1 MLRVRA
7 SDRGESV
14 DLFSDAE
21 VLLTVGDVSS
31 NDGVPAFV
39 APALDEV
46 AYVAEVRWFRAKTFI
61 ILFIYW
67 HGMVI
72 FFAWRKQ
79 GMSLFY
85 DLT

>member
-46 AYVAEVRWFRAKTFI
+46 AYVAEVR
-61 ILFIYW
+61 
-67 HGMVI
+67 
-72 FFAWRKQ
+72 
-79 GMSLFY
+79 
-85 DLT
+85 

>member
-39 APALDEV
+39 APALDEI
-46 AYVAEVRWFRAKTFI
+46 AYVAEVREFRAKTFI
-61 ILFIYW
+61 SLSIYFW
-67 HGMVI
+67 HSMVI

-79 GMSLFY
+79 GMSLFF
-85 DLT
+85 